1 MSDWARNAAVPRR
14 RVLQGLGALGLSPLA
29 MANAGPPKGNAFPSV
44 SALARDL
51 VAAEVVPG
59 VVVAIGH
66 GQEEPRFVCHGTLGF
81 GSNVAVDE
89 NTLWRI
95 YSMTKPVAGM
105 AAMLLIAQGRIALDQ
120 PIADFMPEFGAMQVL
135 IDPKAGLA
143 AKPASRPITVR
154 HLLTHTSGIG
164 AAIPMVGGPL
174 IDAYTALGLKRGVLD
189 ADGSPDAPGAAI
201 GLAEFARRL
210 ATVPLEAEPG
220 THWRY
225 SYGLDLIGRIVE
237 IVSGQAFDVF
247 LKQAFFDPLGMT
259 STGFRVPAQDR
270 TRLVDNYS
278 TAYPADGSKAVLI
291 DPGAQS
297 QFLRQPTYFSGGGG
311 LVSTARDY
319 DRFLAMLLG
328 NGTFQGTAVLPP
340 AGVAM
345 GMSNLLP
352 TGADMS
358 SYIFPGSG
366 DGFGAGGRLVTSG
379 PDKGTFGWM
388 GAAGTLG
395 TADRNRQLRITGML
409 NCMNSMA
416 LPERLPAAVRADW
429 ATR

>member
-1 MSDWARNAAVPRR
+1 MSHWAKDTAVPRR
-14 RVLQGLGALGLSPLA
+14 QMLQGLSAVGLAPFIT
-29 MANAGPPKGNAFPSV
+29 ANTADPKRNDFPSV
-44 SALARDL
+44 TALARDL
-51 VAAEVVPG
+51 IAAKVVPG
-59 VVVAIGH
+59 VVVAVGH
-66 GQEEPRFVCHGTLGF
+66 GQEKPTFICHGTLGF
-81 GSNVAVDE
+81 DSKVAVDE
-89 NTLWRI
+89 NSLWRI
-95 YSMTKPVAGM
+95 YSMTKPVASM
-105 AAMLLIAQGRIALDQ
+105 AAMLLIAQDKIALDQ

-143 AKPASRPITVR
+143 AKPARNPITVR

-164 AAIPMVGGPL
+164 SAIPMVGGPL
-174 IDAYTALGLKRGVLD
+174 IDAYTALGLKRGVLG
-189 ADGSPDAPGAAI
+189 ADGAPDVPGAATS
-201 GLAEFARRL
+201 LAEFARRL

-237 IVSGQAFDVF
+237 IVSGQSFDAF
-247 LKQAFFDPLGMT
+247 LKQAFFDPLGMV
-259 STGFRVPAQDR
+259 STGFRVPVQDR
-270 TRLVDNYS
+270 ARLVDNYS
-278 TAYPADGSKAVLI
+278 INYPPDGGKAMLI

-297 QFLRQPTYFSGGGG
+297 TFLQQPTYFSGGGG

-328 NGTFQGTAVLPP
+328 NGTFRGATILPP
-340 AGVAM
+340 AAVEM

-352 TGADMS
+352 AGTDMS
-358 SYIFPGSG
+358 DYIFAGSG

-379 PDKGTFGWM
+379 PDKGVFGWM

-395 TADRNRQLRITGML
+395 MVDPNRQLRVTGML

-416 LPERLPAAVRADW
+416 LPERLPAAVRDDW
-429 ATR
+429 TAR

>member
-1 MSDWARNAAVPRR
+1 MGGQTGDAAIHRR
-14 RVLQGLGALGLSPLA
+14 RVLQGLGALGVLPLVT
-29 MANAGPPKGNAFPSV
+29 ANIAHPKGNDFPAV
-44 SALARDL
+44 KALARDL
-51 VAAEVVPG
+51 VSAEVVPG
-59 VVVAIGH
+59 VVVALGH
-66 GQEEPRFVCHGTLGF
+66 EQEDPTFICHGTLGF
-81 GSNVAVDE
+81 GSEVAVDE

-105 AAMLLIAQGRIALDQ
+105 AAMLLIAQGRITLDQ

-143 AKPASRPITVR
+143 ARPARNPITVR

-174 IDAYTALGLKRGVLD
+174 IDAYTAVGLKRGVLD
-189 ADGSPDAPGAAI
+189 ADGAPDVPGAVT

-237 IVSGQAFDVF
+237 IVSGQPFDAF
-247 LKQAFFDPLGMT
+247 LKQAFFVPLDMA

-270 TRLVDNYS
+270 MRLVDNYS
-278 TAYPADGSKAVLI
+278 TPYPADGSKATLI

-297 QFLRQPTYFSGGGG
+297 QFLQQPTYVSGGGG

-319 DRFLAMLLG
+319 DRFLAMLVG
-328 NGTFQGTAVLPP
+328 GGTFRGTTVLPP
-340 AGVAM
+340 AAVAM

-352 TGADMS
+352 AGTNMN

-366 DGFGAGGRLVTSG
+366 DGFGAGGRLVSSG

-395 TADRNRQLRITGML
+395 TVNPDRRLRITGML
-409 NCMNSMA
+409 NCMNNMA
-416 LPERLPAAVRADW
+416 LPEQLPAAVNADW
-429 ATR
+429 PAH